1 VLFFA
6 FLGFERITAPGA
18 DQTGPSRRRLLVVI
32 PVLLLVALVTYL
44 AVGAAVLRQLGPTR
58 LAVSAAPLR
67 DALDA
72 ADASALGPLVTV
84 AAMVATGVALLFV
97 VGGGR
102 RVADAMTTSGDLPAA
117 GPGSLVRCLI
127 GAGAVLCVLFVGPT
141 QSIGLA
147 ATCALFYYAFTNAS
161 ARLLARDER
170 FWPARTACFGLGFSV
185 LIGMT
190 MPPVDLVL
198 ALGVAVAAL
207 LAGPFVSRWP
217 VRR

>member
-1 VLFFA
+1 
-6 FLGFERITAPGA
+6 
-18 DQTGPSRRRLLVVI
+18 
-32 PVLLLVALVTYL
+32 
-44 AVGAAVLRQLGPTR
+44 
-58 LAVSAAPLR
+58 
-67 DALDA
+67 
-72 ADASALGPLVTV
+72 
-84 AAMVATGVALLFV
+84 MVATGAALLFV

-102 RVADAMTTSGDLPAA
+102 RVADTMTTSGDLPAA
-117 GPGSLVRCLI
+117 GPGSVIRGLI

-190 MPPVDLVL
+190 MPPVDLAV
-198 ALGVAVAAL
+198 ALGVTVLAG
-207 LAGPFVSRWP
+207 LAGPLVALRTSR
-217 VRR
+217 RR